1 MSVEFNF
8 RVTRK
13 HFTLPAVSINA
24 MHYHI
29 YDGCYEV
36 QGDKL
41 ALDCSFYQANR
52 RKWYG
57 DTSYLTD
64 IEFIKA
70 LFSFGVRKGLIPEIP
85 EEVTALI
92 KDSTVFV
99 SV

>member
-1 MSVEFNF
+1 MKNDYGF
-8 RVTRK
+8 RVTKK
-13 HFTLPAVSINA
+13 HFTLPAVSLNA

-36 QGDKL
+36 QKGRL
-41 ALDCSFYQANR
+41 AIDSSFYQLNR

-70 LFSFGVRKGLIPEIP
+70 LFAFGVRKGLIPAIP
-85 EEVTALI
+85 DQVTHFVNNAPDYIEV
-92 KDSTVFV
+92 
-99 SV
+99 